1 MERDGHEQVGA
12 HPDPAPAQPKSR
24 FTSQFVITS
33 PSKRK
38 SLFSL
43 PTRPK
48 DVPRPASSDGDS
60 DTRPGHMTESKIPRP
75 PQQRISLAEAYRIA
89 EEEEV
94 AHQGSPS
101 PAPRSWRSLRRPGSG
116 AQTTANPN
124 SVDTNSGNS
133 PDDGSLSSQ
142 QSDMSDSTF
151 DEKLR
156 QHALETTG
164 TDSSSRRNGLFSKSK
179 IGAKIV
185 ETGIGLVRKTS
196 RGNMDSTPFVQ
207 TGKTGPSGTWFSRRL
222 SSRKRESGTSTPSRR
237 SGDSAQGALNPHH
250 DLHHGTALSGAETP
264 NKGFAWQTD
273 AEFTPSD
280 LQASSSPP
288 VAIGRSNTK
297 IDEIRAREVE
307 LHSHHPVDNLAQTTR
322 NTRLEDI
329 RTLEAMISSTDDRQS
344 GVPNSSPVPDGQ
356 SQAELSHSMAE
367 SRTREIERL
376 SKGILA
382 AATSDAHRNDQ
393 AGNEIHIPLF
403 DMASK
408 ENRGRSQKSSFLGM
422 RLRRIESEVQ
432 SSLPVQ
438 TITVSQ
444 EALAHTCRDE
454 DPFLKNQAG
463 EIKHGH
469 VLETQNI
476 HGDSL
481 PSQDAGEDSGH
492 LTTATKGT
500 LEAELHAEE
509 ATGIPTSL
517 QRTAEATVG
526 QTELLGG
533 TKNDVSSIAGFAPFR
548 RRLSSESRLSKR
560 ASFVH
565 SDSDPIERI
574 EGEMKLFAPQDTL
587 SERGSL
593 RAPSPEL
600 EADRVVEETPKPVK
614 VDPLTQPTPRITG
627 AYVETPVA
635 VKVEKTDDNAST
647 DFNSNHNGV
656 TDPLLNRDK
665 QCSTDD
671 DANKAGPLILRSR
684 RETLTDNK
692 KKRTKS
698 VGAERPLSRSSSLP
712 ARRRA
717 RSLSRNRR
725 PLINSANPP
734 TVKDDL
740 LEIQRANQI
749 EDSTSTYDDIEDLL
763 RRDSDLDTKL
773 SSRKRDIDRSSIDTK
788 PDRQRELEVFDRL
801 NRSLKSGLLGIRTA
815 RQGIERLEGKVL
827 QADINGTVSTPHGES
842 GEIATDSSCSLCHGK
857 QPTIQE
863 PITYVHFPLPLLWRR
878 RPKFRFTVLG
888 FVVFLFTLWYIAE
901 SLTCQRYCK
910 PQYCYPGSPCSW
922 SPDDPTW
929 GYAIPVKLD
938 QWVAGG
944 YGRNLI
950 SRLKPQVSD
959 WVADLWDAATG
970 TDITTV
976 DTSRYTWEQ
985 KRQHRRRLAKKGLIK
1000 PYVERRGDRAVFI
1013 TKDSK
1018 STHEDTDETAEDP
1031 GFETGAARVLNPG
1044 EGM

>member
-48 DVPRPASSDGDS
+48 DAPRPASSDGDS

-101 PAPRSWRSLRRPGSG
+101 PAPRSWRSLRRPGS

-237 SGDSAQGALNPHH
+237 SGDSAQGALNPYH

-280 LQASSSPP
+280 LQASSTPP

-307 LHSHHPVDNLAQTTR
+307 LHSHHSVDNLAQTTR

-408 ENRGRSQKSSFLGM
+408 ENRERSQKSSLLGM

-476 HGDSL
+476 HHGDSL

-684 RETLTDNK
+684 RETLTD
-692 KKRTKS
+692 S
-698 VGAERPLSRSSSLP
+698 
-712 ARRRA
+712 
-717 RSLSRNRR
+717 
-725 PLINSANPP
+725 
-734 TVKDDL
+734 
-740 LEIQRANQI
+740 
-749 EDSTSTYDDIEDLL
+749 
-763 RRDSDLDTKL
+763 
-773 SSRKRDIDRSSIDTK
+773 
-788 PDRQRELEVFDRL
+788 
-801 NRSLKSGLLGIRTA
+801 
-815 RQGIERLEGKVL
+815 
-827 QADINGTVSTPHGES
+827 
-842 GEIATDSSCSLCHGK
+842 
-857 QPTIQE
+857 
-863 PITYVHFPLPLLWRR
+863 
-878 RPKFRFTVLG
+878 
-888 FVVFLFTLWYIAE
+888 
-901 SLTCQRYCK
+901 
-910 PQYCYPGSPCSW
+910 SPCSW

-1013 TKDSK
+1013 TRDSK